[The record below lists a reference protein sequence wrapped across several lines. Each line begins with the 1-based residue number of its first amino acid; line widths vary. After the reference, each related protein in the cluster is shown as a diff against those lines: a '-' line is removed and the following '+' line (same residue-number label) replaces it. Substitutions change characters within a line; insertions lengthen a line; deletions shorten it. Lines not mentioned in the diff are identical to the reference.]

1 MTTIL
6 TKVQQFL
13 DSGDINGAR
22 EEVAKTAINLEE
34 VDTTVRDFAAL
45 LALGSQKALEIGLG
59 VLGRELIKRDLAEI
73 NNDVVWLLLASILSR
88 HNITSDSP
96 LRISIIGLISC
107 IKDWELPIFALLSPS
122 LDSFFKVSLSEE
134 NPLISEQTLDFIST
148 WGENYAKAPRTIKQL
163 KEFKSLTQSVL
174 DKVDD
179 LDIKEEW
186 AEGVEKFLQIARQKK
201 YNKYSYQCIG
211 SDISNLLKTI
221 YNPNPAIL
229 NSDTGASYYKVQD
242 NIWRLIT
249 SCLASWGTI
258 VYGNGLSIAVRI
270 YSPEKTE
277 SQPVFL
283 DELARQ
289 FREIEYMAR
298 QFREIEY
305 MAGHNIRE
313 ITPFISTQIIL
324 ESRIIIF
331 YMDLKSK
338 QSNFLAEEIKS
349 LYDGKYEEN
358 RGKLR
363 INLAISTNALK
374 FDFDNFIS
382 TEKVHEFVE
391 NSTSITLSLQKISP
405 TFTSLIQLINLR

>member
-1 MTTIL
+1 MITTL

-13 DSGDINGAR
+13 DSGDSDGAR
-22 EEVAKTAINLEE
+22 GDVAKISVNLTKL
-34 VDTTVRDFAAL
+34 DASVRDFATL
-45 LALGSQKALEIGLG
+45 LALGSQEVLEICLG
-59 VLGRELIKRDLAEI
+59 VLGRELIKRDSAKV
-73 NNDVVWLLLASILSR
+73 NNDVIWLLLASVLSR
-88 HNITSDSP
+88 HNITSDSSS
-96 LRISIIGLISC
+96 RISIVSLISC
-107 IKDWELPIFALLSPS
+107 VKDWELPIFALLSPA
-122 LDSFFKVSLSEE
+122 LDSFLKVSLFEE
-134 NPLISEQTLDFIST
+134 NSLISEQTLDFIST
-148 WGENYAKAPRTIKQL
+148 WGENYAKAPRTRKQL

-174 DKVDD
+174 NKVDD

-258 VYGNGLSIAVRI
+258 VYGNGLSIAVRM

-289 FREIEYMAR
+289 FREIEYMAGHIK
-298 QFREIEY
+298 EIEY

>member
-1 MTTIL
+1 MTTTL

-13 DSGDINGAR
+13 DSGDSDGVR
-22 EEVAKTAINLEE
+22 EEVAKISVNLTKL
-34 VDTTVRDFAAL
+34 DTSVRDFATL
-45 LALGSQKALEIGLG
+45 LALGSQEVLEICLG
-59 VLGRELIKRDLAEI
+59 VLGRELIKRDSAKVS
-73 NNDVVWLLLASILSR
+73 NDVIWLLLASILSR
-88 HNITSDSP
+88 HNITSDSSS
-96 LRISIIGLISC
+96 RVSIVSLISC
-107 IKDWELPIFALLSPS
+107 VKDWELPIFALLSPA
-122 LDSFFKVSLSEE
+122 LDSFLKVSLFEKNS
-134 NPLISEQTLDFIST
+134 LISEQTLDFIST
-148 WGENYAKAPRTIKQL
+148 WGENYAKAPRTRKQL

-289 FREIEYMAR
+289 FREIEYMA
-298 QFREIEY
+298 
-305 MAGHNIRE
+305 GHNIRE

>member
-1 MTTIL
+1 M
-6 TKVQQFL
+6 
-13 DSGDINGAR
+13 
-22 EEVAKTAINLEE
+22 
-34 VDTTVRDFAAL
+34 
-45 LALGSQKALEIGLG
+45 
-59 VLGRELIKRDLAEI
+59 GRELIKRDSAKV
-73 NNDVVWLLLASILSR
+73 NNDVIWLLLASVLSR
-88 HNITSDSP
+88 HNITSDSSS
-96 LRISIIGLISC
+96 RISIVSLISC
-107 IKDWELPIFALLSPS
+107 VKDWELPIFALLSPA
-122 LDSFFKVSLSEE
+122 LDSFLKVSLSEE

-148 WGENYAKAPRTIKQL
+148 WGENYAKAPRTRKQL

-174 DKVDD
+174 NKVDD

-258 VYGNGLSIAVRI
+258 VYGNGLSIAVRM
-270 YSPEKTE
+270 YNPEKTE

-283 DELARQ
+283 DELARP
-289 FREIEYMAR
+289 
-298 QFREIEY
+298 FREIEY

-324 ESRIIIF
+324 ESGIIIF

-405 TFTSLIQLINLR
+405 TFTRLVQLINLR

>member
-1 MTTIL
+1 MITTL

-13 DSGDINGAR
+13 DSGDSDGAR
-22 EEVAKTAINLEE
+22 GDVAKISVNLTKL
-34 VDTTVRDFAAL
+34 DASVRDFATL
-45 LALGSQKALEIGLG
+45 LALGSQEVLEICLG
-59 VLGRELIKRDLAEI
+59 VLGRELIKRDSAKV
-73 NNDVVWLLLASILSR
+73 NNDVIWLLLASILSR
-88 HNITSDSP
+88 HNITSDSSS
-96 LRISIIGLISC
+96 RISIVSLISC
-107 IKDWELPIFALLSPS
+107 VKDWELPIFALLSPA
-122 LDSFFKVSLSEE
+122 LDSFLKVSLFEKNS
-134 NPLISEQTLDFIST
+134 LISEQTLDFIST
-148 WGENYAKAPRTIKQL
+148 WGENYAKAPRTRKQL
-163 KEFKSLTQSVL
+163 REFKSLTQSVL

-186 AEGVEKFLQIARQKK
+186 AEGLEKFLQIGRQKK
-201 YNKYSYQCIG
+201 YNRYSYQCIG

-221 YNPNPAIL
+221 YNPAIL

-258 VYGNGLSIAVRI
+258 VYGNGLSIAVRM

-283 DELARQ
+283 DELARP
-289 FREIEYMAR
+289 
-298 QFREIEY
+298 FREIEY

-324 ESRIIIF
+324 ESGIIIF

-349 LYDGKYEEN
+349 LYDGKYAEN

-374 FDFDNFIS
+374 FDFDNLIS

-405 TFTSLIQLINLR
+405 TFTRLVQLINLR

>member
-22 EEVAKTAINLEE
+22 EEVAKTAINLEK
-34 VDTTVRDFAAL
+34 VDATVRDFAAL
-45 LALGSQKALEIGLG
+45 LALGSQKSLEIGLG
-59 VLGRELIKRDLAEI
+59 VLGRVIIKEDSEVNI
-73 NNDVVWLLLASILSR
+73 DVVWVLLAAVLSR
-88 HNITSDSP
+88 QNITTDSP
-96 LRISIIGLISC
+96 SRISILGLTNC
-107 IKDWELPIFALLSPS
+107 VKDWELPIFALLTPA
-122 LDSFFKVSLSEE
+122 LDSFLKVSLSEE
-134 NPLISEQTLDFIST
+134 NSLISEQTLDFIAIC
-148 WGENYAKAPRTIKQL
+148 GENYAKAPRTRKQIKQ
-163 KEFKSLTQSVL
+163 FKSLIQLVL

-179 LDIKEEW
+179 LDIKDEW
-186 AEGVEKFLQIARQKK
+186 SEGVETFLRIAGQKK
-201 YNKYSYQCIG
+201 YNEYSYQCIW
-211 SDISNLLKTI
+211 SDTSNLLKTI
-221 YNPNPAIL
+221 YNPAIL

-258 VYGNGLSIAVRI
+258 FYGNGLSIAVRI
-270 YSPEKTE
+270 YSLEKTE

-283 DELARQ
+283 DELARP
-289 FREIEYMAR
+289 
-298 QFREIEY
+298 FREIEY
-305 MAGHNIRE
+305 MAGHNIRK
-313 ITPFISTQIIL
+313 ITPFISRQIIL
-324 ESRIIIF
+324 ESGIIIF

-349 LYDGKYEEN
+349 LYDGKAEEIKSLYNGKHEEN
-358 RGKLR
+358 RSKMR

-405 TFTSLIQLINLR
+405 TFTRLVQLINLR

>member
-1 MTTIL
+1 MITTL

-13 DSGDINGAR
+13 DSGDSDGAR
-22 EEVAKTAINLEE
+22 GDVAKISVNLTKL
-34 VDTTVRDFAAL
+34 DASVRDFATL
-45 LALGSQKALEIGLG
+45 LALGSQEVLEICLG
-59 VLGRELIKRDLAEI
+59 VLGRELIKRDSAKV
-73 NNDVVWLLLASILSR
+73 NNDVIWLLLASILSR
-88 HNITSDSP
+88 HNITSDSSS
-96 LRISIIGLISC
+96 RISIVSLISC
-107 IKDWELPIFALLSPS
+107 VKDWELPIFALLSPA
-122 LDSFFKVSLSEE
+122 LDSSLKVSLSEE

-148 WGENYAKAPRTIKQL
+148 WGENYAKAPRTRKQL
-163 KEFKSLTQSVL
+163 REFKSLTQSVL

-186 AEGVEKFLQIARQKK
+186 AEGLEKFLQIGRQKK
-201 YNKYSYQCIG
+201 YNRYSYQCIG

-221 YNPNPAIL
+221 YNPAIL

-258 VYGNGLSIAVRI
+258 VYGNGLSIAVRM

-283 DELARQ
+283 DELARP
-289 FREIEYMAR
+289 
-298 QFREIEY
+298 FREIEY

-324 ESRIIIF
+324 ESGIIIF

-349 LYDGKYEEN
+349 LYDGKYAEN

-374 FDFDNFIS
+374 FDFDNLIS

-405 TFTSLIQLINLR
+405 TFTRLVQLINLR

>member
-6 TKVQQFL
+6 AKVQQFL
-13 DSGDINGAR
+13 DSDNIDRAR
-22 EEVAKTAINLEE
+22 EEVAKTVINLRK
-34 VDTTVRDFAAL
+34 VDATVRDFAAL

-59 VLGRELIKRDLAEI
+59 VLGRVIIKEDSEVNI
-73 NNDVVWLLLASILSR
+73 DVVWVLLAAVLSR
-88 HNITSDSP
+88 QNITTDSP
-96 LRISIIGLISC
+96 SRISILGLTNC
-107 IKDWELPIFALLSPS
+107 VEDWELPIFALLTPA
-122 LDSFFKVSLSEE
+122 LDSFLKVSLSEE
-134 NPLISEQTLDFIST
+134 NSLISEQTLDFIAIC
-148 WGENYAKAPRTIKQL
+148 GENYAKAPRTRKQL

-186 AEGVEKFLQIARQKK
+186 AEGLEKFLQIARQKK

-221 YNPNPAIL
+221 YNPAIL

-258 VYGNGLSIAVRI
+258 VYGNGLSIAVRM

-283 DELARQ
+283 DELARP
-289 FREIEYMAR
+289 
-298 QFREIEY
+298 FREIEY

-324 ESRIIIF
+324 ESGIIIF

-349 LYDGKYEEN
+349 LYGKYEEN

-374 FDFDNFIS
+374 FDFDHFIS

-391 NSTSITLSLQKISP
+391 NSTSITISLQKISP
-405 TFTSLIQLINLR
+405 TFRSFIQLINLR

>member
-1 MTTIL
+1 MTTTL

-13 DSGDINGAR
+13 DSGDRDGAR
-22 EEVAKTAINLEE
+22 EEVAKISVNLKK
-34 VDTTVRDFAAL
+34 VDETVRDFATL
-45 LALGSQKALEIGLG
+45 LALGSQQIVEIGLG
-59 VLGRELIKRDLAEI
+59 VLGRELLKKASEEV
-73 NNDVVWLLLASILSR
+73 NNNVIWLFLASILSR

-107 IKDWELPIFALLSPS
+107 IKDWELPIFALLSPA
-122 LDSFFKVSLSEE
+122 LDSFLKVSLFEKNS
-134 NPLISEQTLDFIST
+134 LISEQTLDFIST
-148 WGENYAKAPRTIKQL
+148 WGENYAKAPRTRKQL
-163 KEFKSLTQSVL
+163 REFKSLTQSVL

-186 AEGVEKFLQIARQKK
+186 AEGLEKFLQIGRQKK

-221 YNPNPAIL
+221 YNPAIL

-258 VYGNGLSIAVRI
+258 VYGNGLSIAVRM

-283 DELARQ
+283 DELARP
-289 FREIEYMAR
+289 
-298 QFREIEY
+298 FREIEY

-324 ESRIIIF
+324 ESGIIIF

-349 LYDGKYEEN
+349 LYDGKAEEIKSLYNGKHEEN
-358 RGKLR
+358 RSKLR

-405 TFTSLIQLINLR
+405 TFTRLVQLINLR

>member
-1 MTTIL
+1 M
-6 TKVQQFL
+6 
-13 DSGDINGAR
+13 
-22 EEVAKTAINLEE
+22 
-34 VDTTVRDFAAL
+34 
-45 LALGSQKALEIGLG
+45 
-59 VLGRELIKRDLAEI
+59 
-73 NNDVVWLLLASILSR
+73 
-88 HNITSDSP
+88 
-96 LRISIIGLISC
+96 
-107 IKDWELPIFALLSPS
+107 
-122 LDSFFKVSLSEE
+122 
-134 NPLISEQTLDFIST
+134 
-148 WGENYAKAPRTIKQL
+148 
-163 KEFKSLTQSVL
+163 
-174 DKVDD
+174 
-179 LDIKEEW
+179 
-186 AEGVEKFLQIARQKK
+186 QIARQKK

>member
-6 TKVQQFL
+6 AKVQQFL
-13 DSGDINGAR
+13 DSDNIDRAR
-22 EEVAKTAINLEE
+22 EEVAKTVINLRK
-34 VDTTVRDFAAL
+34 VDATVRDFAAL

-59 VLGRELIKRDLAEI
+59 VLGRVIIKEDSEVNI
-73 NNDVVWLLLASILSR
+73 DVVWVLLAAVLSR
-88 HNITSDSP
+88 QNITTDSP
-96 LRISIIGLISC
+96 SRISILGLTNC
-107 IKDWELPIFALLSPS
+107 VKDWELPIFALLTPA
-122 LDSFFKVSLSEE
+122 LDSFLKVSLSEE
-134 NPLISEQTLDFIST
+134 NSLISEQTLDFIAIC
-148 WGENYAKAPRTIKQL
+148 GENYAKAPRTRKQIKQ
-163 KEFKSLTQSVL
+163 FKSLIQLVL

-179 LDIKEEW
+179 LDIKDEW
-186 AEGVEKFLQIARQKK
+186 SEGVETFLRIAGQKK
-201 YNKYSYQCIG
+201 YNEYSYQCIW
-211 SDISNLLKTI
+211 SDTSNLLKTI
-221 YNPNPAIL
+221 YNPAIL

-258 VYGNGLSIAVRI
+258 FYGNGLSIAVRI
-270 YSPEKTE
+270 YSLEKTE

-283 DELARQ
+283 DELARP
-289 FREIEYMAR
+289 
-298 QFREIEY
+298 FREIEY
-305 MAGHNIRE
+305 MAGHNIRK
-313 ITPFISTQIIL
+313 ITPFISRQIIL
-324 ESRIIIF
+324 ESGIIIF

-349 LYDGKYEEN
+349 LYDGKAEEIKSLYNGKHEEN
-358 RGKLR
+358 RSKMR

-405 TFTSLIQLINLR
+405 TFTRLVQLINLR

>member
-1 MTTIL
+1 MITTL

-13 DSGDINGAR
+13 DSGDSDGAR
-22 EEVAKTAINLEE
+22 GDVAKISVNLTKL
-34 VDTTVRDFAAL
+34 DASVRDFATL
-45 LALGSQKALEIGLG
+45 LALGSQEVLEICLG
-59 VLGRELIKRDLAEI
+59 VLGRELIKRDSAKV
-73 NNDVVWLLLASILSR
+73 NNDVIWLLLASILSR
-88 HNITSDSP
+88 HNITSDSSS
-96 LRISIIGLISC
+96 RISIVSLISC
-107 IKDWELPIFALLSPS
+107 VKDWELPIFALLSPA
-122 LDSFFKVSLSEE
+122 LDSFLKVSLSEE

-186 AEGVEKFLQIARQKK
+186 AEGVEKFLQIGRQKK

-221 YNPNPAIL
+221 YNPAIL

-258 VYGNGLSIAVRI
+258 VYGNGLSIAVRM
-270 YSPEKTE
+270 YNPEKTE

-283 DELARQ
+283 DELARP
-289 FREIEYMAR
+289 
-298 QFREIEY
+298 FREIEY

-324 ESRIIIF
+324 ESGIIIF

-405 TFTSLIQLINLR
+405 TFTRLVQLINLR

>member
-1 MTTIL
+1 MITTL

-13 DSGDINGAR
+13 DSGDSDGAR
-22 EEVAKTAINLEE
+22 GDVAKISVNLTKL
-34 VDTTVRDFAAL
+34 DASVRDFATL
-45 LALGSQKALEIGLG
+45 LALGSQEVLEICLG
-59 VLGRELIKRDLAEI
+59 VLGRELIKRDSAKV
-73 NNDVVWLLLASILSR
+73 NNDVIWLLLASILSR
-88 HNITSDSP
+88 HNITSDSSS
-96 LRISIIGLISC
+96 RISIVSLISC
-107 IKDWELPIFALLSPS
+107 VKDWELPIFALLSPA
-122 LDSFFKVSLSEE
+122 LDSFLKVSLSEE

-186 AEGVEKFLQIARQKK
+186 AEGVEKFLQIGRQKK

-221 YNPNPAIL
+221 YNPAIL

-258 VYGNGLSIAVRI
+258 VYGNGLSIAVRM
-270 YSPEKTE
+270 YNPEKTE

-283 DELARQ
+283 DELARP
-289 FREIEYMAR
+289 
-298 QFREIEY
+298 FREIEY

-405 TFTSLIQLINLR
+405 TFTRLVQLINLR